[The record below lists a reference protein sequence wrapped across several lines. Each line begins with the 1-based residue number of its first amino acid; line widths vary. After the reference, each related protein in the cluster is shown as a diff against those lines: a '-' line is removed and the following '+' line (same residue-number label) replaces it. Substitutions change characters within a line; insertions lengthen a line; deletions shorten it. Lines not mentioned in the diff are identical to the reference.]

1 MLDVFSDRWPP
12 ICISEPKVGLDV
24 SFVTPKEGAVNFADH
39 LSAILLGQVERCAG
53 TVVVVQPDPD
63 DLTLLEQLVGVAT

>member
-1 MLDVFSDRWPP
+1 MSL
-12 ICISEPKVGLDV
+12 
-24 SFVTPKEGAVNFADH
+24 ADH